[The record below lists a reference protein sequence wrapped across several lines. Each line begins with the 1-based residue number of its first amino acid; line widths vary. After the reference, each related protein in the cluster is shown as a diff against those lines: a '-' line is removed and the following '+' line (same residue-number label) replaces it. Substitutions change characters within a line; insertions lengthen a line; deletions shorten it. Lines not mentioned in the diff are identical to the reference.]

1 MPGSVFLPCYL
12 PGAKLWFGEGNGNPL
27 QYPCLENPMD
37 RGVWWA
43 TVHGVTRV
51 GHELVTKPP
60 PLNYGGGNEDNG
72 HLLQEREQVG
82 VSSLWKPALY
92 MFTKIRI
99 STAAMV
105 SSSGSK
111 SLNPLGISRRLP
123 TKCFFLCKPIEKR
136 IELKKIILCRAFH
149 SGLPR

>member
-27 QYPCLENPMD
+27 QYPCLEKPMD

-72 HLLQEREQVG
+72 HLLQMIPCMHCYTHCPQPCSRPPPTHTSAGDSWTLKGE
-82 VSSLWKPALY
+82 
-92 MFTKIRI
+92 
-99 STAAMV
+99 
-105 SSSGSK
+105 SGSVFWGYCSFLLDSGAYK
-111 SLNPLGISRRLP
+111 ILFLP
-123 TKCFFLCKPIEKR
+123 SKNLSPI
-136 IELKKIILCRAFH
+136 
-149 SGLPR
+149 PM

>member
-1 MPGSVFLPCYL
+1 MPGSVFPPCYL

-72 HLLQEREQVG
+72 HLLQMIPCMHCYTHCPQPCSRPPVTHAPPLETPGQVW
-82 VSSLWKPALY
+82 VSLFWGHCSFLLGPSAHKVLFVP
-92 MFTKIRI
+92 
-99 STAAMV
+99 
-105 SSSGSK
+105 SK
-111 SLNPLGISRRLP
+111 SLFPQTCVSSDGSMV
-123 TKCFFLCKPIEKR
+123 
-136 IELKKIILCRAFH
+136 
-149 SGLPR
+149 G